1 MAKTLSVDKSRVVK
15 VYNESDNSTKQFLE
29 TLFGKREFVP
39 ITKLVTSYETA
50 CSLLGISTE
59 LPFEFDDEYN
69 PFYEEFVARYKLS
82 VIARALQEGWQPDW
96 TKRDEKKWYVWFKYK
111 AGVGFVV
118 DDTAY
123 GNTLADTS
131 VGSRLCFPTSEL
143 ARYFG
148 EQFIELHRI
157 ALG

>member
-1 MAKTLSVDKSRVVK
+1 MAKTLSIDKSRLVK

-50 CSLLGISTE
+50 CSQLGISTE
-59 LPFEFDDEYN
+59 LPFEFDDEFN
-69 PFYEEFVARYKLS
+69 PFYEEVVARYKLS
-82 VIARALQEGWQPDW
+82 VIAKALQEGWQPDW
-96 TKRDEKKWYVWFKYK
+96 TKRDEKKWYVWFEYK

-118 DDTAY
+118 
-123 GNTLADTS
+123 ADADYVRTYTC
-131 VGSRLCFPTSEL
+131 VGSRLCFPTSDL

-157 ALG
+157 VLG

>member
-50 CSLLGISTE
+50 CSQLGISTE
-59 LPFEFDDEYN
+59 LPFEFADESN

-96 TKRDEKKWYVWFKYK
+96 TKRDEKKWYVWFEYK
-111 AGVGFVV
+111 ASVGYVV
-118 DDTAY
+118 DGTGY
-123 GNTLADTS
+123 ESHHTHAD